1 MTETRRP
8 NNRASTEYAPGPR
21 SASASSSSMGMT
33 QTSSRA
39 PKNRL
44 AMATAQAIRDK
55 YGVRKPI
62 VSEMNI
68 NEAPVKTKGAEDT
81 PKRLAKLM
89 RKIAATEIL
98 RSNN

>member
-1 MTETRRP
+1 
-8 NNRASTEYAPGPR
+8 
-21 SASASSSSMGMT
+21 
-33 QTSSRA
+33 
-39 PKNRL
+39 
-44 AMATAQAIRDK
+44 MATAQAIRDK

-68 NEAPVKTKGAEDT
+68 NEAPVKIKGAEDT

-98 RSNN
+98 RSNNARPGPPCGNIENNRCTHSV